1 MATGYSDTKLVQKL
15 GIAPGMRVVLV
26 GAPPGFRRELVGLPD
41 GVSIGSRATGAP
53 DLVVW
58 FVTAERD
65 LLKRIGRMGE
75 LMRSGLWIAW
85 PKKTSG
91 MLTDLDGNIVRD
103 AALAAGLV
111 DYKVCAITDVW
122 SGLKFARRTIP
133 GP

>member
-1 MATGYSDTKLVQKL
+1 
-15 GIAPGMRVVLV
+15 MRVVLV
-26 GAPPGFRRELVGLPD
+26 GAPPGFRRDLVGLPD
-41 GVSIGSRATGAP
+41 GVSIGSRAAGTP

-111 DYKVCAITDVW
+111 DYKICAITDVW
-122 SGLKFARRTIP
+122 SGLKFARRTTP
-133 GP
+133 GA